1 MVIKIEKFS
10 EEYVEQVLA
19 LKVSD
24 EQLKFVGTV
33 QEIFENMPETGHKH
47 VVLVGDEVVGLFV
60 IDTVYSENYDFCSEG
75 ALGLRA
81 FFIDSRHQGKG
92 YGKSSV
98 AALKLYLQ
106 QAYSQY
112 RKIYLTVNCKNP
124 SAYRCYLKYGFTDT
138 DDLYLGGAAGPQ
150 YIMLMETA

>member
-1 MVIKIEKFS
+1 VIEIEKLS
-10 EEYVEQVLA
+10 EKYVEQALA

-24 EQLKFVGTV
+24 EQLMFVGSV
-33 QEIFENMPETGHKH
+33 QEIFESIPESGHKH
-47 VVLVGDEVVGLFV
+47 VVLVGDEVVGFFV
-60 IDTVYSENYDFCSEG
+60 IDTAYSQNYDFCSEG

-98 AALKLYLQ
+98 AALKPYLQ
-106 QAYSQY
+106 QAYSQNS
-112 RKIYLTVNCKNP
+112 KIYLTVNCKNL
-124 SAYRCYLKYGFTDT
+124 SAYRCYSKYGFTDT
-138 DDLYLGGAAGPQ
+138 DELYCGGAAGPQ

>member
-1 MVIKIEKFS
+1 MMKIEKLS
-10 EEYVEQVLA
+10 EKYLQQALA
-19 LKVSD
+19 LKVSG

-47 VVLVGDEVVGLFV
+47 VVLVGEEVVGFFV
-60 IDTVYSENYDFCSEG
+60 IDTAYSENYDFCSKG

-81 FFIDSRHQGKG
+81 FFIDSRYQGKG

-98 AALKLYLQ
+98 VALKPYLQ

-112 RKIYLTVNCKNP
+112 SKVYLTVNCTNS
-124 SAYRCYLKYGFTDT
+124 SAYRCYSRSGFTDT
-138 DDLYLGGAAGPQ
+138 NDLYLGGAAGPQ
-150 YIMLMETA
+150 FVMLMNMD

>member
-1 MVIKIEKFS
+1 MIKIEKLS
-10 EEYVEQVLA
+10 EKYIEQALA

-33 QEIFENMPETGHKH
+33 QEIFDNTPETGHKH
-47 VVLVGDEVVGLFV
+47 IVLVGDEVVGFFL
-60 IDTVYSENYDFCSEG
+60 IDTVYSDSYDFCSKES
-75 ALGLRA
+75 LGLRA

-98 AALKLYLQ
+98 AALKPYIQ

-112 RKIYLTVNCKNP
+112 NKIYLTVNCKNP
-124 SAYRCYLKYGFTDT
+124 SAYRCYLKNGFADT
-138 DDLYLGGAAGPQ
+138 DELYLGGAAGAQ
-150 YIMLMETA
+150 YIMLMETS